1 MNTTQPIAIILLII
15 IGLIWSSHF
24 AKRLLNYWQ
33 NKEYE
38 KSQKV
43 RQNEYQVFVQETDSK
58 IVLSVQNDDS
68 SKKKVQDVNDIQ
80 NLNSKYTK
88 NVYRDSKGRFKSNKE
103 IE

>member
-1 MNTTQPIAIILLII
+1 MNTTQPIAIILLLI
-15 IGLIWSSHF
+15 IGLVWASQI
-24 AKRLLNYWQ
+24 AKSLLNKWQ
-33 NKEYE
+33 SKEYE
-38 KSQKV
+38 KSQK
-43 RQNEYQVFVQETDSK
+43 QYKHAVFIEEVDRK
-58 IVLSVQNDDS
+58 IVLSVKNDDS

>member
-38 KSQKV
+38 KSQK
-43 RQNEYQVFVQETDSK
+43 QDKHAVFIEEVDRK
-58 IVLSVQNDDS
+58 IVLSVKNDDS

-80 NLNSKYTK
+80 NLNTKYTK